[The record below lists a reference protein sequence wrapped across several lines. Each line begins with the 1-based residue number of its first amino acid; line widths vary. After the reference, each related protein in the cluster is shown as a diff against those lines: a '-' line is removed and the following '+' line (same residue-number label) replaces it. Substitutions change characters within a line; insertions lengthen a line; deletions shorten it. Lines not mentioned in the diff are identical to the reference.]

1 MDNPESPGRLTLNP
15 NPKSTAVD
23 IMRCT
28 RSAGNK
34 YQAAFHGM
42 LTVEM

>member
-1 MDNPESPGRLTLNP
+1 MDNTEPPGRRTTTS
-15 NPKSTAVD
+15 KSKSNAAG

-42 LTVEM
+42 LIVGM